1 MYPTLRFLSVLLLSL
16 LLTIE
21 VSSQAPEFSWVTKF
35 GGTANDMGHSI
46 SVDNLGYTYLTGE
59 FRNIIDFGGGF
70 VFDASGTGR
79 CDYYLVKLNP
89 SGSTVWAVKGGGTLT
104 NRGFGLTIDQNGNI
118 YTTGHYFGQADFS
131 GTILTSAGNLDNIVA
146 KYDPSGNLLWIRDGK
161 SVSQVSSRGIAL
173 DASGNVFVSG
183 YFGSATVDSV
193 NFDGLKVVTNGQRD
207 VFLAKYNNA
216 GIIQWAANGGGPL
229 SGEEGRS
236 VAVDPTGNPIMV
248 GMFADTATFSGT
260 QLFTE
265 GGNDIFVVKYS
276 SNGNLIW
283 ARSAGG
289 LGGDAA
295 EAVGVDNQGNIY
307 VTGYFDSV
315 ATFGSIQVN
324 GIDRDEVF
332 LAKMTSNGSF
342 TWVVRAGGTLIDR
355 GNDLYVTP
363 DGYSYITGRFN
374 GTAAFGSTN
383 ITSAGD
389 NDIFVA
395 KYDTDGNLLWVK
407 RAGGTGSDYGNAIAV
422 DVVGNAYV
430 SGFFNQTAS
439 FDGFNFSSAG
449 GNDIFIGKLGNVP
462 IPVELSAFNATVING
477 NVKLNWTTVTE
488 VNNAGFDIERS
499 NDNLQFDKIAFIEG
513 NGTTSELQN
522 YSYTDNSVL
531 NGNYYYRLRQVDF
544 DGSFSY
550 SQVVEV
556 EIGVPTK
563 FEVYQNYPNPFNPET
578 QITFALP
585 VSAEITI
592 TVYNLLGQA
601 VAVPINEFKDAGK
614 YSFTFNA
621 SSLTSGTYFY
631 SVEAKSIDGSVN
643 SSVKKMTLLK

>member
-1 MYPTLRFLSVLLLSL
+1 MYPTLRFLTILFLSL
-16 LLTIE
+16 VLTIE

-46 SVDNLGYTYLTGE
+46 AVDNLGYTYLTGE

-79 CDYYLVKLNP
+79 CDFYLLKLNP

-131 GTILTSAGNLDNIVA
+131 GTILNSAGNLDNIVA
-146 KYDPSGNLLWIRDGK
+146 KYDNSGNLLWIRDGK

-173 DASGNVFVSG
+173 DANGNVFVSG
-183 YFGSATVDSV
+183 YFGSSTVDSV
-193 NFDGLKVVTNGQRD
+193 NFDGLKIITNGQRD
-207 VFLAKYNNA
+207 IFLAKYNNT
-216 GIIQWAANGGGPL
+216 GIIQWAVNGGGPL
-229 SGEEGRS
+229 SAEEGRS
-236 VAVDPTGNPIMV
+236 VVVDPAGNPIMA
-248 GMFADTATFSGT
+248 GMFNDTATFSGT

-265 GGNDIFVVKYS
+265 GGNDIFVAKYNT
-276 SNGNLIW
+276 NGNLIW
-283 ARSAGG
+283 AKSAGG

-295 EAVGVDNQGNIY
+295 EAVGVDNDGNIF
-307 VTGYFDSV
+307 VTGYFDSS

-324 GIDRDEVF
+324 GIDNDEIF
-332 LAKMTSNGSF
+332 LAKMNPNGDF
-342 TWVVRAGGTLIDR
+342 LWVVSAGGSLVNR

-374 GTAAFGSTN
+374 GTATFGSTSVVSDGN
-383 ITSAGD
+383 

-395 KYDTDGNLLWVK
+395 KYDPNGNLLWVK
-407 RAGGTGSDYGNAIAV
+407 RAGGAGSDYGNAIAV

-439 FDGFNFSSAG
+439 FDGFNFTSAG
-449 GNDIFIGKLGNVP
+449 GNDIFVGKLGNVP
-462 IPVELSAFNATVING
+462 IPVELSAFNATIVDG

-499 NDNLQFDKIAFIEG
+499 IDNLQFDKIAFIEG
-513 NGTTSELQN
+513 HGTTSEFQHYAFVDN
-522 YSYTDNSVL
+522 YTS
-531 NGNYYYRLRQVDF
+531 NGTYYYRLRQLDF

-550 SQVVEV
+550 SPVVEIEV
-556 EIGVPTK
+556 GVPSL
-563 FEVYQNYPNPFNPET
+563 FEVMQNYPNPFNPET
-578 QITFALP
+578 QIAFSLP
-585 VSAEITI
+585 VAAQVTVTI
-592 TVYNLLGQA
+592 YDLLGQA
-601 VAVPINEFKDAGK
+601 VAVPITEQKDAGK
-614 YSFTFNA
+614 YSFTFNDA
-621 SSLTSGTYFY
+621 SLTSGIYFY
-631 SVEAKSIDGSVN
+631 AVEAKGIDGSVH